1 MAKPSTRQA
10 LLRLLKTCGSQTAG
24 ELAAALGVSAVAVRK
39 HLDALEREGA
49 LSITLVHQPM
59 GRPAYRYS
67 LTEAAD
73 GYFPQGHRELL
84 LGMLGALDREDPQAV
99 ERLFDTCA
107 SDAGG
112 RYRTRLAGKTLPAQV
127 AELARLR
134 EEEGYLSSVEHRGA
148 TIVMREYHCPIRDV
162 AARYPAACRCEQELF
177 RELLGREVRCSATM
191 LDGAPACV
199 YEIPLTSSE
208 QSTGR

>member
-1 MAKPSTRQA
+1 MAKPTTRQA
-10 LLRLLKTCGSQTAG
+10 LLRLLKTCGSQSAG

-49 LSITLVHQPM
+49 LSIALVHQPM
-59 GRPAYRYS
+59 GRPAYHYS

-84 LGMLGALDREDPQAV
+84 LGMLGALDREDPEAV

-107 SDAGG
+107 ADARG
-112 RYRTRLAGKTLPAQV
+112 RYRDRLAGKTLPAQV

-162 AARYPAACRCEQELF
+162 AARYPVACRCEQELF
-177 RELLGREVRCSATM
+177 RELLGEQVEYAAS
-191 LDGAPACV
+191 LLKGAPACS
-199 YEIPLTSSE
+199 YRISLTAAE
-208 QSTGR
+208 R

>member
-10 LLRLLKTCGSQTAG
+10 LLRLLKTCGPQTAG
-24 ELAAALGVSAVAVRK
+24 ELAEALGVSAVAVRK

-49 LSITLVHQPM
+49 LSITLAHQPM

-67 LTEAAD
+67 LTERAD

-84 LGMLGALDREDPQAV
+84 LGLLAALEREDPTAV
-99 ERLFDTCA
+99 ERLFDTCSA
-107 SDAGG
+107 DSRG
-112 RYRTRLAGKTLPAQV
+112 RYRSRLAGKSLPEQV
-127 AELARLR
+127 VELARLR
-134 EEEGYLSSVEHRGA
+134 EEEGFLSSVEHRGT

-177 RELLGREVRCSATM
+177 GELLGREVRCSATM
-191 LDGAPACV
+191 LEGAPACV

-208 QSTGR
+208 QGTGR

>member
-10 LLRLLKTCGSQTAG
+10 LLRLLKSCGSQTAG
-24 ELAAALGVSAVAVRK
+24 ELAEALGVSAVAVRK
-39 HLDALEREGA
+39 YLDALEREGA
-49 LSITLVHQPM
+49 LSIALVHQPM

-73 GYFPQGHRELL
+73 GHFPQGHRELL
-84 LGMLGALDREDPQAV
+84 
-99 ERLFDTCA
+99 
-107 SDAGG
+107 
-112 RYRTRLAGKTLPAQV
+112 
-127 AELARLR
+127 
-134 EEEGYLSSVEHRGA
+134 
-148 TIVMREYHCPIRDV
+148 
-162 AARYPAACRCEQELF
+162 
-177 RELLGREVRCSATM
+177 GREVECSATM